1 MNSKLKTNNYE
12 LKTHNSIKYGTSII
26 EYSLAFAER
35 KTLGIKVYPDKSVH
49 VIAPTGT
56 SIEKVSEKVHSKAA
70 WILKQQD
77 FFLSFHPITPQRRF
91 ISGETHLYLG
101 KQYRL
106 KLVETDKEAVK
117 LQGRNITVY
126 CKDKDHKARI
136 EKQLKAWFKVKA
148 DQHFNKLFQ
157 ELTLLAKPFFNGT
170 PTLKYRWMDKRWGSC
185 SQKGEILLNIALIKA
200 PKKCI
205 EYVIIHELCHLAH
218 LNHSAAFYELL
229 DKLSS
234 DWRRTKDELE
244 RLMV

>member
-1 MNSKLKTNNYE
+1 MVKEQIT
-12 LKTHNSIKYGTSII
+12 YGTSII

-56 SIEKVSEKVHSKAA
+56 SMEKVSEKVHSKAA
-70 WILKQQD
+70 WVLRQQD
-77 FFLSFHPITPQRRF
+77 FFLSFHPITPPRKF

-106 KLVETDKEAVK
+106 KLVEAEKESVK
-117 LQGRNITVY
+117 LQGGNITVY
-126 CKDKDHKARI
+126 CKHKDNKHRI
-136 EKQLKAWFKVKA
+136 EKQLKEWYKTKA
-148 DQHFNKLFQ
+148 DQHFNKLFE
-157 ELTLLAKPFFNGT
+157 ELAPLAKPFYEGM
-170 PTLKYRWMDKRWGSC
+170 PTIKYRWMDKRWGSC
-185 SQKGEILLNIALIKA
+185 SQKGEVLLNNELIKT

-229 DKLSS
+229 DKLSP

-244 RLMV
+244 KLMV

>member
-1 MNSKLKTNNYE
+1 MLKE
-12 LKTHNSIKYGTSII
+12 QIKYGNSTI

-56 SIEKVSEKVHSKAA
+56 SMEKVSEKVHSKAA
-70 WILKQQD
+70 WVLRQQD
-77 FFLSFHPITPQRRF
+77 FFLSFHPITPPRKF

-106 KLVETDKEAVK
+106 KLVEAEKESVK
-117 LQGRNITVY
+117 LQGGNITVF
-126 CKDKDHKARI
+126 CKDKDNKTRI
-136 EKQLKAWFKVKA
+136 EKLLKTWYKSKA
-148 DQHFNKLFQ
+148 DQHFIKLF
-157 ELTLLAKPFFNGT
+157 EEMAPLAKSFYKGM
-170 PTLKYRWMDKRWGSC
+170 PTIKYRWMDKRWGSC
-185 SQKGEILLNIALIKA
+185 SQKGEVLLNNELIKT

-229 DKLSS
+229 DKLSP

-244 RLMV
+244 KLMV

>member
-1 MNSKLKTNNYE
+1 MIQKIT
-12 LKTHNSIKYGTSII
+12 YGTSII

-56 SIEKVSEKVHSKAA
+56 SLEKVSEKVHSKAA
-70 WILKQQD
+70 WVLRQQD
-77 FFLSFHPITPQRRF
+77 FFLSFHPITPPRKF

-106 KLVETDKEAVK
+106 KLVVDDKETVK
-117 LQGRNITVY
+117 LQGGNITVY
-126 CKDKDHKARI
+126 CKDKGNKQRI
-136 EKQLKAWFKVKA
+136 EKLLKAWFKSKA
-148 DQHFNKLFQ
+148 DLHFNKLFQ
-157 ELTLLAKPFFNGT
+157 ELAPLAKSFYAST
-170 PTLKYRWMDKRWGSC
+170 PTLKYKWMDKRWGSC
-185 SQKGEILLNIALIKA
+185 SQKGEVLLNNELIKT

-229 DKLSS
+229 GKLSPK
-234 DWRRTKDELE
+234 WRRTKDELE
-244 RLMV
+244 RMMV